1 MPKVVLISQM
11 PLPYSKIG
19 SWTTLYKNYL
29 KNDHQID
36 YIVCPEP
43 EELFKGIKYSFVKF
57 TFISKLQNRLLKRKK
72 IEYLKALDKL
82 INPDEKYIIQIIDNY
97 GMIQPLKK
105 YLSSKGM
112 LSKCYIQFFYHG
124 YPPYVQQASGL
135 DFYEII
141 DEMIFL
147 TNDSYALHKK
157 EIHVLPNYFS
167 ILPNGIDTDKFKK
180 ISDLEKSIL
189 KQQLNLKD
197 KKVFLWCSNDRP
209 KKGLNL
215 ILDVWKKVYSQCD
228 NIILLVI
235 GCDPREEMDGVLF
248 LGIISND
255 NLPKYYQLSD
265 CYLFPTLCQEGF
277 GLSLIEALHCGCYCI
292 ASALGGVPEVLQY
305 GKLGK
310 LIENPHFVSE
320 WEVAI
325 RDFLEGKFEIPEFS
339 NELYSMENWNS
350 GMNQIIE
357 NAKLRLKS
365 SSSEL

>member
-29 KNDHQID
+29 KKDHKID
-36 YIVCPEP
+36 YIVCPKP
-43 EELFKGIKYSFVKF
+43 EELFDGIQYSFVNF
-57 TFISKLQNRLLKRKK
+57 TFISKLRSKLLKRKNL
-72 IEYLKALDKL
+72 EYFHALDKL
-82 INPDEKYIIQIIDNY
+82 ISPDEKYIIQIIDNY
-97 GMIQPLKK
+97 GMIKPLKK
-105 YLSSKGM
+105 YLSSKGI
-112 LSKCYIQFFYHG
+112 LNKYYIQFFYHG

-141 DEMIFL
+141 DEMILL

-157 EIHVLPNYFS
+157 EINVLPNYFS
-167 ILPNGIDTDKFKK
+167 ILPNGIDTEKFKK
-180 ISDLEKSIL
+180 IADFEKIKL
-189 KQQLNLKD
+189 KQQLNLD
-197 KKVFLWCSNDRP
+197 NKKVFLWCSNDRP

-215 ILDVWKKVYSQCD
+215 ILDVWKNVYTSYD
-228 NIILLVI
+228 NIVLLVI

-248 LGIISND
+248 LGKIPND

-277 GLSLIEALHCGCYCI
+277 GLSLIEALHCGNYCI

-310 LIENPHFVSE
+310 LIENPHFVPE
-320 WEVAI
+320 WENAI
-325 RDFLEGKFEIPEFS
+325 KDFLEGKLEMTEFS
-339 NELYSMENWNS
+339 SELYSMENWNS
-350 GMNQIIE
+350 GMNKIIE
-357 NAKLRLKS
+357 DAKFRLTNNLIK
-365 SSSEL
+365 L